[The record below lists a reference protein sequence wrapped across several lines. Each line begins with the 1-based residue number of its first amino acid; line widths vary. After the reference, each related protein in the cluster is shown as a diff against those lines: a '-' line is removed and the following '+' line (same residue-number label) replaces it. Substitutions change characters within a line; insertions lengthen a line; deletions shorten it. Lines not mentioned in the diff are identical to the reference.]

1 MKKFELT
8 TNTKIKYGRTF
19 IQIKASISFETIFGK
34 VKKGDLGGWVEK
46 EQSLGDDCW
55 IWPNAEAFSDAVIRG
70 GVIWGG
76 EIRGGEIWG
85 GVIRGGEIWGGVI
98 RGGVIWGGVIWGGVI
113 RGGVIWGGEIRGGE
127 IWGGE
132 IRGGEIRGGEIW
144 GGEIRG
150 GEIWGGVIRGGV
162 IRGGEIRGG
171 EIRGG
176 EIRGGEI
183 RGGEIWGG
191 EIWGGEIWGGEIR
204 GGEIKKT
211 TDYIAFCSIGND
223 GGVLTA
229 YIKEKD
235 IEVTRGCFRGTLKE
249 FENAVIKKHNT
260 NLYSKEYAFAIEL
273 IKLRFSAELKKIK
286 ESK

>member
-85 GVIRGGEIWGGVI
+85 G
-98 RGGVIWGGVIWGGVI
+98 
-113 RGGVIWGGEIRGGE
+113 
-127 IWGGE
+127 E
-132 IRGGEIRGGEIW
+132 IRGGEIRGG
-144 GGEIRG
+144 
-150 GEIWGGVIRGGV
+150 V
-162 IRGGEIRGG
+162 
-171 EIRGG
+171 
-176 EIRGGEI
+176 
-183 RGGEIWGG
+183 
-191 EIWGGEIWGGEIR
+191 
-204 GGEIKKT
+204 IKKT